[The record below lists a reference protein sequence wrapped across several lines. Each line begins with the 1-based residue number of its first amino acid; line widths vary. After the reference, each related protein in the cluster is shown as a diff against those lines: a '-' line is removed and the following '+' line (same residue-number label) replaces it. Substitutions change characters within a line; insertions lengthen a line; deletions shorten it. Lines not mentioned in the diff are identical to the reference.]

1 MKLKSVPANQG
12 LLWAQLG
19 VRAFMRRPIAY
30 AALLG
35 AFVLA
40 AFTASIVP
48 FIGPLVGLAMLP
60 LVTLGFMLATRVVVD
75 GGVPT
80 PMVYLVPLRA
90 ERGRVVSL
98 LWLGA
103 LYAAATFAALWVSG
117 VVDGG
122 ALGALMQP
130 VAEGQNA
137 SDVVGKRLAAPGL
150 LAGLALRIGLT
161 ALLSVPFWHAPA
173 LIYWDGQRVAQALF
187 SSTLACWR
195 NRGAFLVYALAWAA
209 FVMTFGTAA
218 SLVFA
223 LLGSPELFAV
233 AGVPIS
239 LMITTVFYASLYFT
253 FADSFAPSDDAP
265 ASSPVTTTPTGSS
278 SP

>member
-1 MKLKSVPANQG
+1 MRLKSVPANQG

-19 VRAFMRRPIAY
+19 VRTFLRRPIAF

-40 AFTASIVP
+40 AFAAALVP
-48 FIGPLVGLAMLP
+48 FIGPLIGLAMLP
-60 LVTLGFMLATRVVVD
+60 LVTLGFMLASRIVVE

-80 PMVYLVPLRA
+80 PMVYVVPLRA
-90 ERGRVVSL
+90 ERSRVVSL

-103 LYAAATFAALWVSG
+103 VYAAATFAALWVSG
-117 VVDGG
+117 IVDGG
-122 ALGALMQP
+122 ALAGLMQP
-130 VAEGQNA
+130 VPDGQNP
-137 SDVVGKRLAAPGL
+137 SDVVAKRLAEPGL
-150 LAGLALRIGLT
+150 LAGLALRLGLT
-161 ALLSVPFWHAPA
+161 GLLSVPFWHAPA
-173 LIYWDGQRVAQALF
+173 LVYWDGQRVAQSLF

-195 NRGAFLVYALAWAA
+195 NRGAFFVYALAWCA
-209 FVMTFGTAA
+209 FVMMFGMAA

-223 LLGSPELFAV
+223 LFGSPEMFAV

-253 FADSFAPSDDAP
+253 FADSFTSNGETAALP
-265 ASSPVTTTPTGSS
+265 ATNSSGSS
-278 SP
+278 SS

>member
-19 VRAFMRRPIAY
+19 VRTFLRRPIAF

-40 AFTASIVP
+40 AFGAALVP
-48 FIGPLVGLAMLP
+48 FIGPLIGLAMLP
-60 LVTLGFMLATRVVVD
+60 LVTLGFMLASRIVIE

-80 PMVYLVPLRA
+80 PMVYVVPLRA
-90 ERGRVVSL
+90 ERSRVVSL

-103 LYAAATFAALWVSG
+103 VYAAATFAALWISG
-117 VVDGG
+117 IVDGG
-122 ALGALMQP
+122 ALAGLMQP
-130 VAEGQNA
+130 VPDGQNPA
-137 SDVVGKRLAAPGL
+137 DVVAKRLAEPGL
-150 LAGLALRIGLT
+150 LAGLALRLGLT
-161 ALLSVPFWHAPA
+161 GLLSVPFWHAPA
-173 LIYWDGQRVAQALF
+173 LVFWDGQRVAQSLF

-195 NRGAFLVYALAWAA
+195 NRGAFFVYALAWFA
-209 FVMTFGTAA
+209 FVMMFGMAA

-223 LLGSPELFAV
+223 LFGSPEMFAV

-253 FADSFAPSDDAP
+253 FADSFTSNGDTAAL
-265 ASSPVTTTPTGSS
+265 PVTNPSGSS
-278 SP
+278 S

>member
-19 VRAFMRRPIAY
+19 VRTFLRRPIAF

-40 AFTASIVP
+40 AFAAALVP
-48 FIGPLVGLAMLP
+48 FIGPLIGLAMLP
-60 LVTLGFMLATRVVVD
+60 LVTLGFMLASRIVIE

-80 PMVYLVPLRA
+80 PMVYVVPLRA
-90 ERGRVVSL
+90 ERSRVISL

-103 LYAAATFAALWVSG
+103 VYAAATFAALWISG

-122 ALGALMQP
+122 ALAGLMQP
-130 VAEGQNA
+130 VPDGQNP
-137 SDVVGKRLAAPGL
+137 SDVVAKRLAEPGL
-150 LAGLALRIGLT
+150 LAGLALRLGLT
-161 ALLSVPFWHAPA
+161 GLLSVPFWHAPA
-173 LIYWDGQRVAQALF
+173 LVYWDGQSVAQSLF

-195 NRGAFLVYALAWAA
+195 YRGAFLVYALAWCA
-209 FVMTFGTAA
+209 FVMMFGMAA

-223 LLGSPELFAV
+223 LFGSPEMFAV

-253 FADSFAPSDDAP
+253 FADSFTSNGDTAAL
-265 ASSPVTTTPTGSS
+265 PVTHPSGSS
-278 SP
+278 S

>member
-1 MKLKSVPANQG
+1 MRLKTVPANQG

-19 VRAFMRRPIAY
+19 VRTFLRRPIAF

-40 AFTASIVP
+40 AFGAALVP
-48 FIGPLVGLAMLP
+48 FIGPLIGLAMLP
-60 LVTLGFMLATRVVVD
+60 LVTLGFMLASRIVIE

-80 PMVYLVPLRA
+80 PMVYVVPLRA
-90 ERGRVVSL
+90 ERSRVVSL

-103 LYAAATFAALWVSG
+103 VYAAATFAALWISG
-117 VVDGG
+117 IVDGG
-122 ALGALMQP
+122 ALAGLMQP
-130 VAEGQNA
+130 VPDGQNP
-137 SDVVGKRLAAPGL
+137 SDVVAKRLAEPGL
-150 LAGLALRIGLT
+150 LAGLALRLGLT
-161 ALLSVPFWHAPA
+161 GLLSVPFWHAPA
-173 LIYWDGQRVAQALF
+173 LVFWDGQRVAQSLF

-195 NRGAFLVYALAWAA
+195 NRGAFFVYALAWFA
-209 FVMTFGTAA
+209 FVMMFGMAA

-223 LLGSPELFAV
+223 LVGSPEMFAV

-253 FADSFAPSDDAP
+253 FADSFTSNGDTAAL
-265 ASSPVTTTPTGSS
+265 PVTNPSGSS
-278 SP
+278 S

>member
-19 VRAFMRRPIAY
+19 VRTFLRRPIAF

-40 AFTASIVP
+40 AFAAALVP
-48 FIGPLVGLAMLP
+48 FIGPLIGLAMLP
-60 LVTLGFMLATRVVVD
+60 LVTLGFMLASRIVIE

-80 PMVYLVPLRA
+80 PMVYVVPLRA
-90 ERGRVVSL
+90 ERSRVVSL

-103 LYAAATFAALWVSG
+103 VYAAATFAALWISG

-122 ALGALMQP
+122 ALAGLMQP
-130 VAEGQNA
+130 VPDGQNP
-137 SDVVGKRLAAPGL
+137 SDVVAKRLAEPGL
-150 LAGLALRIGLT
+150 LAGLALRLGLT
-161 ALLSVPFWHAPA
+161 GLLSVPFWHAPA
-173 LIYWDGQRVAQALF
+173 LVFWDGQRVAQSLF

-195 NRGAFLVYALAWAA
+195 NRGAFFVYALAWGA
-209 FVMTFGTAA
+209 FVMMFGMAA

-223 LLGSPELFAV
+223 LFGSPEMFAV

-253 FADSFAPSDDAP
+253 FADSFTSNGQAVPPPATNPS
-265 ASSPVTTTPTGSS
+265 GSS
-278 SP
+278 SS